1 MAMITLQL
9 DGSRLANEVC
19 IQLPFS
25 KSISNRLLIINKI
38 ANSDLV
44 IDNLSDAD
52 DTRILKQLL
61 ESDAKEVNCGLGG
74 TSIRFFLAYC
84 YLINREVVVSGE
96 DALNNRPIK
105 PLVDALRQLGAT
117 IDYLVNEGFPPV
129 HLKHTEIKSNEVRF
143 DSNISSQFVSALL
156 MIGPALPNGLI
167 IDLPINQVSF
177 SYIHMTIA
185 LMRMNRVDVAINEN
199 KISVNHQNYKPVA
212 YKVSADWS
220 AAIYWIGFI
229 AISGEGKVLLNELI
243 IENLQGDEAL
253 LNWLPHFGIT
263 HSLTEEGI
271 VFEKSEAA
279 IVNELTLDL
288 SDSPDLAQ
296 PLAVIGA
303 ALGIKTTLTGLSTL
317 KHKETDR
324 IDAIAIELRKCG
336 VNCVVNNDSLEI
348 SGKVN
353 KTTLANIVFDTYNDH
368 RMAMSLSMLVALGD
382 PVILNNPEVVSKS
395 YPLFFEELK
404 KFCSVTDL

>member
-1 MAMITLQL
+1 MITLQL

-19 IQLPFS
+19 IQLPSS
-25 KSISNRLLIINKI
+25 KSISNRLLIIHKI

-52 DTRILKQLL
+52 DTRILNQLL

-105 PLVDALRQLGAT
+105 PLVDALLQLGAE
-117 IDYLVNEGFPPV
+117 IDYLEKENYPPV
-129 HLKHTEIKSNEVRF
+129 HLKSTAKENNHVFF
-143 DSNISSQFVSALL
+143 DVNISSQFVSALL
-156 MIGPALPNGLI
+156 LI
-167 IDLPINQVSF
+167 APSLLTGFSIQLPINQVSF

-185 LMRMNRVDVAINEN
+185 LMRMNGADVAINEN
-199 KISVNHQNYKPVA
+199 EISVNHQNYKPVA

-220 AAIYWIGFI
+220 AAIYWMGFVAI
-229 AISGEGKVLLNELI
+229 AGKGKVLLNDLK
-243 IENLQGDEAL
+243 IENLQGDETL

-288 SDSPDLAQ
+288 SDTPDLAQ

-303 ALGIKTTLTGLSTL
+303 ALGIKTTLTGLSSL

-324 IDAIAIELRKCG
+324 INAIAIELRKCE

-368 RMAMSLSMLVALGD
+368 RMAMSLSMLAALGE
-382 PVILNNPEVVSKS
+382 PIILHNPEVVSKS
-395 YPLFFEELK
+395 YPQFFEELK
-404 KFCSVTDL
+404 KFCSITDL

>member
-1 MAMITLQL
+1 MITLQL

-19 IQLPFS
+19 IQLPSS
-25 KSISNRLLIINKI
+25 KSISNRLLIIHKI

-52 DTRILKQLL
+52 DTRILNQLL

-105 PLVDALRQLGAT
+105 PLVDALLQLGAE
-117 IDYLVNEGFPPV
+117 IDYLEKENYPPV
-129 HLKHTEIKSNEVRF
+129 HLKSTAKENNHVFF
-143 DSNISSQFVSALL
+143 DVNISSQFVSALL
-156 MIGPALPNGLI
+156 LI
-167 IDLPINQVSF
+167 APSLLTGISIQLPINQVSF

-185 LMRMNRVDVAINEN
+185 LMRMNGADVAINEN
-199 KISVNHQNYKPVA
+199 EISVNHQNYKPVA

-220 AAIYWIGFI
+220 AAIYWMGFVAI
-229 AISGEGKVLLNELI
+229 AGKGKVLLNDLK
-243 IENLQGDEAL
+243 IENLQGDETL

-288 SDSPDLAQ
+288 SDTPDLAQ

-303 ALGIKTTLTGLSTL
+303 ALGIKTTLTGLSSL

-324 IDAIAIELRKCG
+324 INAIAIELRKCE

-368 RMAMSLSMLVALGD
+368 RMAMSLSMLVALGE
-382 PVILNNPEVVSKS
+382 PIFLSNPEVVSKS

-404 KFCSVTDL
+404 KFCSITDL

>member
-1 MAMITLQL
+1 MIRLQL
-9 DGSRLANEVC
+9 VNDQLLDAVK
-19 IQLPFS
+19 IQLPSS

-38 ANSDLV
+38 AQSIFS
-44 IDNLSDAD
+44 IDSLSDAD
-52 DTRILKQLL
+52 DTRVLKQLL
-61 ESDAKEVNCGLGG
+61 ESDETEVNCGLGG

-105 PLVDALRQLGAT
+105 PLVDALLQLGAE
-117 IDYLVNEGFPPV
+117 IDYLEKENYPPV
-129 HLKHTEIKSNEVRF
+129 HLKSTAKENNHVFF
-143 DSNISSQFVSALL
+143 DVNISSQFVSALL
-156 MIGPALPNGLI
+156 LIAPSLPTGI
-167 IDLPINQVSF
+167 SIQLPINQVSF

-185 LMRMNRVDVAINEN
+185 LMRMNGADVAINEN
-199 KISVNHQNYKPVA
+199 KISVNHQNYKPVV

-220 AAIYWIGFI
+220 AAIYWMGFI
-229 AISGEGKVLLNELI
+229 AIAGKGKVLLNDLK

-288 SDSPDLAQ
+288 SDTPDLAQ

-324 IDAIAIELRKCG
+324 IHAIAIELRKCE

-353 KTTLANIVFDTYNDH
+353 KTRIANIVFDTYNDH
-368 RMAMSLSMLVALGD
+368 RMAMSLSMLVALGE
-382 PVILNNPEVVSKS
+382 PIFLSKPEVVSKS
-395 YPLFFEELK
+395 YPQFFEELK
-404 KFCSVTDL
+404 KFCSITDL